1 MLIVRRRYRAKNKK
15 KINFGLKERVNG
27 DRRLLKNKFSFN
39 LCMTKATA
47 VLILLSASTLVATA
61 QKTDSLK
68 KDSLKIDT
76 ARLNQYRIEPR
87 KNSLPVINR
96 PITIQPE
103 YIPLT
108 MIDYKV
114 SYWHKAITFALNF
127 NQSAFS
133 SNYSAGGVTAVALGS
148 NFDFKAEY
156 NKTPIDYTT
165 ELNLLYGI
173 SKNKGQGARK
183 TNDRIFFDN
192 KLSSQVSKH
201 WSFFG
206 SLTFE
211 SQFDKGFQYGS
222 GGSPNLLISNFMAP
236 GYLTES
242 LGLEYKPNKFFD
254 LRLGAASARQ
264 TFVSDTTIWHN
275 VSGNYGVTPGQ
286 TFHNDLATQVVMTF
300 DKDIMKNIHFNAR
313 YALFVPYERGFAA
326 ITHRVDAT
334 MVAKVNKMINV
345 TINGTLLYDTTT
357 GTKQAQ
363 GTEGMALGIIYAFP

>member
-1 MLIVRRRYRAKNKK
+1 MKPGNPV
-15 KINFGLKERVNG
+15 
-27 DRRLLKNKFSFN
+27 KNKFSVN
-39 LCMTKATA
+39 LCMSKAA
-47 VLILLSASTLVATA
+47 LVFLLIAACTISVQA
-61 QKTDSLK
+61 QQPDTIK
-68 KDSLKIDT
+68 KKIPPIDT
-76 ARLNQYRIEPR
+76 ALLNQYRIDPR
-87 KNSLPVINR
+87 KNSLPVIVR

-108 MIDYKV
+108 MLDYKV

-133 SNYSAGGVTAVALGS
+133 NNYSAGGVTAVALGS

-156 NKTPIDYTT
+156 NKTPFDYTT

-192 KLSSQVSKH
+192 KVASQVSKH

-211 SQFDKGFQYGS
+211 SQFDKGFIYGS

-254 LRLGAASARQ
+254 LRLGAAAARQ

-275 VSGNYGVTPGQ
+275 VAGNYGVTPGQ
-286 TFHNDLATQVVMTF
+286 TFHNDLATQVVATF
-300 DKDIMKNIHFNAR
+300 DKDIMKNIHLNAR
-313 YALFVPYERGFAA
+313 YALFIPYERGFAA

-334 MVAKVNKMINV
+334 LVAKVNRMINV
-345 TINGTLLYDTTT
+345 TINGTLLYDTTS
-357 GTKQAQ
+357 GSKMAQ
-363 GTEGMALGIIYAFP
+363 GTEGMALGVIYNFP